1 MVAAV
6 GLGMLFVA
14 GCSSDDSPATQDS
27 PAAQGNSATPETAA
41 ATTSTAAQP
50 SGTPGVF
57 KVGQP
62 VDNGGLTVTIASVET
77 VPAVAVS
84 DGAGGYS
91 DRTAPEGRQFVVLD
105 ADIANGTTSAI
116 DLSCGTTIGTRLL
129 DTQKRQHNVI
139 DDLESVQGNRPCGD
153 QVAPGTGGEIRWVFE
168 VPADAVPRL
177 FAFLNEAGPDPT
189 AVTVVDLSVS

>member
-14 GCSSDDSPATQDS
+14 GCSSDDSPATQDT
-27 PAAQGNSATPETAA
+27 ATPETTAA
-41 ATTSTAAQP
+41 ATSTAAQP

-57 KVGQP
+57 RVGQP
-62 VDNGGLTVTIASVET
+62 VDNGGLTVTVASVET

-91 DRTAPEGRQFVVLD
+91 DRTAPEGRQFIVLD
-105 ADIANGTTSAI
+105 ADIANGTTTAI

-153 QVAPGTGGEIRWVFE
+153 QVAPGAGGEIRWVFE

-189 AVTVVDLSVS
+189 DVAVVDLSLR

>member
-14 GCSSDDSPATQDS
+14 GCSSDDSLATQADTATQD
-27 PAAQGNSATPETAA
+27 SATPETTAA
-41 ATTSTAAQP
+41 ATSTAAQA

-57 KVGQP
+57 RVGQP
-62 VDNGGLTVTIASVET
+62 VDNGGLTVTVASVET

-84 DGAGGYS
+84 DGAGGYG
-91 DRTAPEGRQFVVLD
+91 DRTAPEGQQFVVLY
-105 ADIANGTTSAI
+105 ADIANGTTTPI

-153 QVAPGTGGEIRWVFE
+153 QVAPGAGGEIRWVFE